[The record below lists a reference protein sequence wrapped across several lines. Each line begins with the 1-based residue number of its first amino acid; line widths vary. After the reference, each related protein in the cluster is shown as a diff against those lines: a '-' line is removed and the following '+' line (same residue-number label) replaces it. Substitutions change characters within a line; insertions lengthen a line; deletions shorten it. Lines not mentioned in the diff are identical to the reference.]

1 MEKTHTRLMGN
12 YTRVSLKLQL
22 PTASLFTFPIF
33 SLRSALMVCFP
44 DHQIFK
50 TSLSSW
56 RYNNEHQE
64 F

>member
-1 MEKTHTRLMGN
+1 
-12 YTRVSLKLQL
+12 
-22 PTASLFTFPIF
+22 
-33 SLRSALMVCFP
+33 LRSALMVCFP